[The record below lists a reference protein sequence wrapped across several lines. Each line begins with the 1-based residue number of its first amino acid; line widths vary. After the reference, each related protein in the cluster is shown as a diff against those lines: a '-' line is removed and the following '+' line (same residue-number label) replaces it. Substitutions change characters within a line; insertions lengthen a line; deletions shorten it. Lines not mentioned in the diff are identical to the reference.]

1 MIRPLQKNDVNT
13 AATIH
18 AEAFSRQKNSAQW
31 LACALYAYP
40 RSLCYVIEVNN
51 KIVGYI
57 IWAQKSGF
65 RHDTVLE
72 LEQIAVLKNW
82 QNKGLGQSL
91 IEQSLLQIKAQ
102 LALND
107 AWVKTILVSTRADNH
122 AQQWYRK
129 VLGAEVEATIS
140 GLYSADEVLM
150 IARDIWSL

>member
-1 MIRPLQKNDVNT
+1 MIRPLQKNDINT
-13 AATIH
+13 AAAIH
-18 AEAFSRQKNSAQW
+18 AEAFPRQKNSVQW
-31 LACALYAYP
+31 LACALRAYP
-40 RSLCYVIEVNN
+40 RNLCYVVEVDSE
-51 KIVGYI
+51 IVGYI

-91 IEQSLLQIKAQ
+91 IEQSLIQIKAQ

-107 AWVKTILVSTRADNH
+107 ACVKTILISTRIDNH
-122 AQQWYRK
+122 AQQLYRK